1 MSANGKLPNK
11 WGYIFALTG
20 IAALGTCI
28 AGLIYEEYLIA
39 FATGLVFGVQ
49 VFNFIKWKRQG

>member
-1 MSANGKLPNK
+1 MSIDGKLPRK

-28 AGLIYEEYLIA
+28 AGLIYKEYLIA

-49 VFNFIKWKRQG
+49 VFNFFKWKKQR

>member
-1 MSANGKLPNK
+1 MSIDGKLPRK

-28 AGLIYEEYLIA
+28 AGLIYKEYLIA
-39 FATGLVFGVQ
+39 FATGLVFGAQ
-49 VFNFIKWKRQG
+49 VFNFFKWKKQR

>member
-1 MSANGKLPNK
+1 MNNKGQLSRK

-20 IAALGTCI
+20 IVALGTCI
-28 AGLIYEEYLIA
+28 AGLIYKEYLIA

-49 VFNFIKWKRQG
+49 AFNFIKWKRQQ

>member
-1 MSANGKLPNK
+1 MINKGQLSRK

-20 IAALGTCI
+20 IVALGTCI
-28 AGLIYEEYLIA
+28 AGLIYKEYLIA

-49 VFNFIKWKRQG
+49 AFNFIKWKKQR

>member
-1 MSANGKLPNK
+1 MSTNGKLSRK

-28 AGLIYEEYLIA
+28 AGIIYNEYLIA
-39 FATGLVFGVQ
+39 SATGMVLGAQIV
-49 VFNFIKWKRQG
+49 NFIKWKKQR

>member
-1 MSANGKLPNK
+1 MSNNGKLSRK

-28 AGLIYEEYLIA
+28 AGLIYKEYLIA
-39 FATGLVFGVQ
+39 SATGIVFGAQ
-49 VFNFIKWKRQG
+49 VFNFIKWFKQR

>member
-1 MSANGKLPNK
+1 MNTNGQLPRK

-28 AGLIYEEYLIA
+28 ADILYKEYIIA

-49 VFNFIKWKRQG
+49 AFNFIKWKRQR